1 MAAEPRAELHLHLEG
16 SVEPET
22 LRELGADRCG
32 YSISH
37 FGQFIEEFKRVVGL
51 LRGPDEYALI
61 ARRLFEKLEREN
73 IRYAEV
79 TLAAGVILWRQLDF
93 AAIYEAVTREAARSK
108 VEVWWVLDAI
118 RHFGAAHARAAAE
131 LAVERAQDR
140 VVAFGVGGD
149 ELRGPAEWFHDVFA
163 FTRSHGLACVPHA
176 GETAGP
182 ESVWG
187 ALRLGADRIGHGIR
201 SIEDPALVRHLAAR
215 GIPLEV
221 CISSNLATGAVSSLE
236 SHPVRDLYLAGVPII
251 LNTDDPALFSTTLER
266 EFELAA
272 SLGFTPADLEE
283 IASNGFRYALRG
295 PQSRMNGK

>member
-16 SVEPET
+16 SVEPKT
-22 LRELGADRCG
+22 LLELGAECTEYR
-32 YSISH
+32 ISN
-37 FGQFIEEFKRVVGL
+37 FAGFIAEFKRVVAL

-79 TLAAGVILWRQLDF
+79 TLSAGVILWNKQDF
-93 AAIYEAVTREAARSK
+93 QPIYEAVTREAALSS
-108 VEVWWVLDAI
+108 VEVWWILDAI
-118 RHFGAAHARAAAE
+118 RHFGTAHAMDAAK

-149 ELRGPAEWFHDVFA
+149 EKRGPAEWFQDVFA
-163 FTRSHGLACVPHA
+163 FTRAHGLACVPHA

-201 SIEDPALVRHLAAR
+201 AIDDPTLVEHLAER
-215 GIPLEV
+215 RIPLEV
-221 CISSNLATGAVSSLE
+221 CISSNIATGAVETLE
-236 SHPVRDLYLAGVPII
+236 SHPVRRLFQAGVPIV
-251 LNTDDPALFSTTLER
+251 LNTDDPALFGTDLAR
-266 EFELAA
+266 EFDLAS
-272 SLGFTPADLEE
+272 SLGFSDDDLRE
-283 IASNGFRYALRG
+283 IASNGFRYALRPPG
-295 PQSRMNGK
+295 SCKLS